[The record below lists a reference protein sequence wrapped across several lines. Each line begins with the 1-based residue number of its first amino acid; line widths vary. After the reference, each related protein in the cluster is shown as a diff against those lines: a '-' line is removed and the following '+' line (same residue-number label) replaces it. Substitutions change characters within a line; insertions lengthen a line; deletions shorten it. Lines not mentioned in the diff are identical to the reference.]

1 MITDQQLSE
10 TELIDIV
17 IKGNIA
23 VFEVLIRRYTSYLYK
38 IGRSYKFNQQEVEE
52 LMQEAFIHA
61 YENLRKLENKTYF
74 KAWLIKIMMNECYK
88 KNHVA
93 SSQKEI
99 IVDTAFFDVHDNSE
113 RFEYYRNKCESKIA
127 QGKSDA

>member
-1 MITDQQLSE
+1 MITGQQLSE

-23 VFEVLIRRYTSYLYK
+23 VFEILIRRYNSYLYK
-38 IGRSYKFNQQEVEE
+38 IGRSHKFNQQEVEE
-52 LMQEAFIHA
+52 LMQETFIHA

-74 KAWLIKIMMNECYK
+74 MTWLIKIMMNECYK
-88 KNHVA
+88 KTHLA

-99 IVDTAFFDVHDNSE
+99 VFDTAFFDVHDNSE
-113 RFEYYRNKCESKIA
+113 RFEYYRNQCESKIA
-127 QGKSDA
+127 QDKSDA

>member
-1 MITDQQLSE
+1 MITYQQLSE

-23 VFEVLIRRYTSYLYK
+23 VFEVLIRRYNSYLYK

-61 YENLRKLENKTYF
+61 YENLRNLENKTYF
-74 KAWLIKIMMNECYK
+74 MTWLIKIMMNECYRK
-88 KNHVA
+88 
-93 SSQKEI
+93 
-99 IVDTAFFDVHDNSE
+99 TM
-113 RFEYYRNKCESKIA
+113 
-127 QGKSDA
+127 